1 MIERTGYKGGLIV
14 LVAAVAVI
22 AGAGSG
28 AWRYGAIIIGVPVI
42 GAFHLAYVAADRLRQ
57 RRTGAGAA
65 AGGSSGADG
74 VEAGGGADGGDGDGG
89 ADGGGDGGGGAD
101 GGT

>member
-1 MIERTGYKGGLIV
+1 MIERTGYKGGLVV

-65 AGGSSGADG
+65 AGGGSGADG
-74 VEAGGGADGGDGDGG
+74 VEAGGAGDGDGNGG
-89 ADGGGDGGGGAD
+89 ADGGGGGDGGGAD

>member
-28 AWRYGAIIIGVPVI
+28 AWRYGALIIGVPVI
-42 GAFHLAYVAADRLRQ
+42 GAFHLAYVLADRLQQ
-57 RRTGAGAA
+57 RRAGAGEA
-65 AGGSSGADG
+65 AGGGGADG
-74 VEAGGGADGGDGDGG
+74 VEAGGGADGGGDGG
-89 ADGGGDGGGGAD
+89 ADGG
-101 GGT
+101 T